1 MTADPTATLGVLG
14 GGQLGR
20 MFAMAAQSMGYRVTV
35 LDPGADS
42 PAGTVADRHLQGD
55 YLDDARL
62 RELADTCAG
71 ATTEFEN
78 VPAAALATLAT
89 QRPVSPAAGAVSVAF
104 ENYPEIR

>member
-1 MTADPTATLGVLG
+1 MIAPGASLGLLG

-55 YLDDARL
+55 YLAAQGACLGRAGRIRVERDAR
-62 RELADTCAG
+62 
-71 ATTEFEN
+71 
-78 VPAAALATLAT
+78 AAVWIGGDS
-89 QRPVSPAAGAVSVAF
+89 VSCIRGQVSL
-104 ENYPEIR
+104 